1 MNEAEKFL
9 ATRKKLGVGSVYS
22 SGSVDCG
29 ETNVATAVRHGVRFR
44 VSNGTRHWGT
54 LAGLVLLSGLF
65 AIVGAILRQLTVGL
79 PALLSAVAVA
89 PPTEEILKVA
99 IPIMV
104 LEHRAKW
111 LGRGRDLFWFAVSSA
126 LVFAVVENLLYSF
139 VYLKDPSSKILWWRW
154 TACTAMHVVASG
166 LSGVGLVRA
175 YNRGL
180 RTETPSR
187 FIWEW
192 PWLACAIIVHMAY
205 NAAAIFVLPY

>member
-1 MNEAEKFL
+1 MNEAEKYL
-9 ATRKKLGVGSVYS
+9 ATREKLEVGIVSK
-22 SGSVDCG
+22 GSVDCG
-29 ETNVATAVRHGVRFR
+29 GANNPTAGRNGERFR
-44 VSNGTRHWGT
+44 KINETRHWGT

-65 AIVGAILRQLTVGL
+65 AIVAAILKQFTIGL
-79 PALLSAVAVA
+79 PTLLSAVAVA

-111 LGRGRDLFWFAVSSA
+111 IKQGRDLFLFALSSA

-139 VYLKDPSSKILWWRW
+139 VYLKDPSSKILLWRW
-154 TACTAMHVVASG
+154 TACTAMHMVASG

-180 RTETPSR
+180 REEAPSR

-192 PWLACAIIVHMAY
+192 PWLAGAIVVHIAY
-205 NAAAIFVLPY
+205 NAAAIYILPF